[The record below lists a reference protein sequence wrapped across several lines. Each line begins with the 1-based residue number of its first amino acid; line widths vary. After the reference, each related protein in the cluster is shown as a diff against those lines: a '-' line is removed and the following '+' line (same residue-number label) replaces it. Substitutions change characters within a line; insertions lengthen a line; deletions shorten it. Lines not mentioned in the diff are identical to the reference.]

1 MRVPGQEE
9 LLGLKA
15 LLKGTSVLI
24 PKDGGSASYLNV
36 EQIYLGFFFPVWDS
50 AEEGDLK
57 FQTSWKVLGVS
68 KVTQP
73 SVA

>member
-36 EQIYLGFFFPVWDS
+36 EQIYLGFFF
-50 AEEGDLK
+50 GMG
-57 FQTSWKVLGVS
+57 FCGGG
-68 KVTQP
+68 
-73 SVA
+73 